1 MCCADRGVICLQR
14 NCSLARQT
22 ERLYIKHYTVT
33 QHCFISACIILEGEL
48 HTTMTF
54 NKNELPWKCL
64 WKSYF
69 WKGNVHH
76 KGHLEHNSKI
86 LSLFISTKLISLHF
100 FFLTFCLNLQCV
112 HIRSW
117 DKTETNLVLNISR
130 SCPGQYILWH
140 ANTLEKLTV
149 LAAVSE
155 SVVEKKTNNIKVVLR
170 SLNKQAN
177 FQFVI
182 AL

>member
-1 MCCADRGVICLQR
+1 M
-14 NCSLARQT
+14 NF
-22 ERLYIKHYTVT
+22 H
-33 QHCFISACIILEGEL
+33 
-48 HTTMTF
+48 
-54 NKNELPWKCL
+54 
-64 WKSYF
+64 
-69 WKGNVHH
+69 GNVYENLTSGRVMCTT
-76 KGHLEHNSKI
+76 KGVLNIIPKFSH
-86 LSLFISTKLISLHF
+86 SLYLQNLFHCIF

-117 DKTETNLVLNISR
+117 DKTETNLVLSISR